1 MTGECEKKE
10 NIRIILL
17 FSTIIA
23 VALITIP
30 SFGSSTPDNCWDQWR
45 GDRIHSGLLEGDGPP
60 EGEMRWSF
68 ETGDQ
73 VLSSPVFYKEC
84 VLIGADDGWLYCFR
98 MDTGDLEWKFKTG
111 GEIQSTPLVLGG
123 KLYFGSF
130 DGLFRCLEPPGENY
144 TRPTEVWSYETGSQI
159 LSSAHRYE
167 DSILFGCNDGYLY
180 RLSLRGDLVWR
191 GELGGEI
198 WGSPAVDV
206 QGGRA
211 IIGNIQG
218 AVGSFYLENG
228 SMEWTRNIYE
238 AYSSGLLHDGRYYAP
253 GGEDDTLYCMDVED
267 GSDLW
272 TFDIGYPSYS
282 TPSTDGSGL
291 YLGSFEFA
299 WCLPLEDPDGSGEI
313 EEDEI
318 IWRTATH
325 DFQGGSSPLLL
336 DGRVYIGSDDYNLYC
351 IGIEDGDVMWNFTT
365 YGYVYSSPSACNGSI
380 FFGSSDRTFYCVGER
395 LPGLSVEI
403 DLSSEEVLSDE
414 VVTMNITVV
423 DQDNVP
429 AGEAVLK
436 VTGSTG
442 GFSLELDEEPEMSL
456 EVVSDP
462 DGKATV
468 YYFPMDVSSRS
479 TVGIDVS
486 ASKEGIPDGKGSETL
501 VVEPVSRGEEETDR
515 LEFDLRGDRGRYFVA
530 FVFILLV
537 DLLLLTIS
545 VILFNVSRKLESGG
559 AENG

>member
-1 MTGECEKKE
+1 
-10 NIRIILL
+10 
-17 FSTIIA
+17 
-23 VALITIP
+23 
-30 SFGSSTPDNCWDQWR
+30 
-45 GDRIHSGLLEGDGPP
+45 
-60 EGEMRWSF
+60 
-68 ETGDQ
+68 
-73 VLSSPVFYKEC
+73 
-84 VLIGADDGWLYCFR
+84 
-98 MDTGDLEWKFKTG
+98 
-111 GEIQSTPLVLGG
+111 
-123 KLYFGSF
+123 
-130 DGLFRCLEPPGENY
+130 
-144 TRPTEVWSYETGSQI
+144 
-159 LSSAHRYE
+159 
-167 DSILFGCNDGYLY
+167 
-180 RLSLRGDLVWR
+180 
-191 GELGGEI
+191 
-198 WGSPAVDV
+198 
-206 QGGRA
+206 
-211 IIGNIQG
+211 
-218 AVGSFYLENG
+218 
-228 SMEWTRNIYE
+228 
-238 AYSSGLLHDGRYYAP
+238 
-253 GGEDDTLYCMDVED
+253 
-267 GSDLW
+267 
-272 TFDIGYPSYS
+272 
-282 TPSTDGSGL
+282 L

-414 VVTMNITVV
+414 VVTINITVV

-429 AGEAVLK
+429 AGEAVLQ

-501 VVEPVSRGEEETDR
+501 VVEPVSREEEETDR